1 MIFFQQTIPQKES
14 IMANI
19 YPTLMSEALPN
30 KKRVNEVKVKLEK
43 AGVKYILSCWIDL
56 LGIPKTKPIPISE
69 FELLCAGKGP
79 QFAVHSVSFVPEL
92 GPNDSDQ
99 IPVPDLDSLMICPW
113 DKTCAWVFSDLWWE
127 DKPYNL
133 CPRQTLKRAVKNAE
147 DAGYR
152 AFCGIEPEFIA
163 MRWENGQPVKAI
175 DDDPLPGEGVRPRRQ
190 AFGYDVEYSID
201 SMEFLGEMID
211 TLNELGWGLKDV
223 VCEGAYSQ
231 FELDFTYTNV
241 LQMADRLVFLRVLLK
256 EIAKNH
262 GMFVT
267 FMPKPT
273 IGDWRSGAHINFS
286 LTSTANNKNIFEGK
300 NGKFSDVAYHAVG
313 GLIRHGTEITAVA
326 CSTVNSYNGLVPIV
340 GGFEGGVH
348 TWAPTQMAYGDN
360 NRSCMLR
367 LPQNRFCI
375 ENRAADMCMNPYL
388 SLALTT
394 AAVMD
399 GIKNKID
406 PGKPLNV
413 NLYTLSPE
421 EIKASKIK
429 SLPRNL
435 LEAIE
440 KLQHDDFAK
449 EVLGESMLNQFFAY
463 KMDEWDR
470 YHQAVSDWE
479 VTEYLRLY

>member
-1 MIFFQQTIPQKES
+1 
-14 IMANI
+14 MANI

-30 KKRVNEVKVKLEK
+30 KKRVNEVKLKLEK

-99 IPVPDLDSLMICPW
+99 IPVPDLDSLIICPW

-152 AFCGIEPEFIA
+152 AFCGIEPEFIV

-300 NGKFSDVAYHAVG
+300 NGKFSDTAYHAVG
-313 GLIRHGTEITAVA
+313 GLIKHGTEITAVA

-394 AAVMD
+394 MAVMD

>member
-1 MIFFQQTIPQKES
+1 
-14 IMANI
+14 MANI
-19 YPTLMSEALPN
+19 YPTLMSEALPD
-30 KKRVNEVKVKLEK
+30 KKRVNEAKAKLEK

-286 LTSTANNKNIFEGK
+286 LTSTANSKNIFEGK
-300 NGKFSDVAYHAVG
+300 NGKFSDAAYHAVG
-313 GLIRHGTEITAVA
+313 GLIKHGTEITAVA

>member
-1 MIFFQQTIPQKES
+1 
-14 IMANI
+14 MANI
-19 YPTLMSEALPN
+19 YPTLMSEALPD
-30 KKRVNEVKVKLEK
+30 KKRVNEAKAKLEK

-147 DAGYR
+147 DAGYS
-152 AFCGIEPEFIA
+152 AFCGIEPEFIV

-300 NGKFSDVAYHAVG
+300 NGKFSDTAYHAVG
-313 GLIRHGTEITAVA
+313 GLIKHGTEITAVA

>member
-1 MIFFQQTIPQKES
+1 
-14 IMANI
+14 MANI

-43 AGVKYILSCWIDL
+43 EGVKYILSCWIDL

-79 QFAVHSVSFVPEL
+79 QFAVHSISFVPEL

-147 DAGYR
+147 DSGYR

-262 GMFVT
+262 GMFIT

-286 LTSTANNKNIFEGK
+286 LTSTANSKNIFEGK
-300 NGKFSDVAYHAVG
+300 NGKFSDAAYHAVG
-313 GLIRHGTEITAVA
+313 GLIKHGSEITAVA
-326 CSTVNSYNGLVPIV
+326 CSTVNSYNGLVPVV

-394 AAVMD
+394 TASID